1 MICNLFNQI
10 LNDRLQITVIF
21 PDILPKK
28 IALSCG
34 TLVES
39 IYRWFSILLSTNL
52 PIEFNF

>member
-10 LNDRLQITVIF
+10 LNDRLQIIVIF